1 MDWSHSDSPANHSPQ
16 ALIALDIADALE
28 KEGAIVAGPVN
39 NVADATPL
47 LAENIDCAV
56 LDVNLSNESIAP
68 LARELEASR
77 IPMVFVTGYKQSDLP
92 VLWRT
97 WPIFIKPISRV
108 DLVDAI
114 ARLVLRSCGA

>member
-1 MDWSHSDSPANHSPQ
+1 MTKLSGCRILYVEDE

-39 NVADATPL
+39 NVADATSL
-47 LAENIDCAV
+47 LAEKIDCAV
-56 LDVNLSNESIAP
+56 LDVNLSNGSIAP
-68 LARELEASR
+68 LARQLESSR
-77 IPMVFVTGYKQSDLP
+77 IPMVFVTGYTQSDLP

-114 ARLVLRSCGA
+114 ARLVLRSRGA